1 MAGFTGSQQTCVDD
15 SIVVNDSIEKNFFD
29 ICQFLEIGGKGGCTF
44 NPAIFQFVQM
54 EVDFLGFKITL
65 MVSRQMLNSL
75 NILHFPAPTNIT
87 DVQAWQGAIKQ
98 ISFSFDSAPIM
109 APFRHLLSAKVPFQ
123 WTTELQEAFNAS
135 KQEIVAKCSKG
146 VRSFDPKLPTALA
159 TNWSKLGLGYWVT
172 QKYCSYPPL
181 PCDLAVVTLDDRLYT
196 WAADSANPLSLGT
209 IPLKV
214 RLSVYFAAW
223 RNANFL
229 Y

>member
-1 MAGFTGSQQTCVDD
+1 MGQISLSHIAQGLLCAGDGYSHRKADIMAGFTGSQQTCVDD

-146 VRSFDPKLPTALA
+146 SAAL
-159 TNWSKLGLGYWVT
+159 T
-172 QKYCSYPPL
+172 QNSL
-181 PCDLAVVTLDDRLYT
+181 QTGQS
-196 WAADSANPLSLGT
+196 WA
-209 IPLKV
+209 
-214 RLSVYFAAW
+214 
-223 RNANFL
+223 
-229 Y
+229 